1 VLRYD
6 RAAGVAFQLSDARA
20 DDPPYTAGYKDRLH
34 NVSTK
39 ENPMNTFEDLSDGQK
54 IDLLVGFYDINRFT
68 AISKTQTPETVVSL
82 LKGVG
87 QITTEHIPASGG
99 LIVKYIGD
107 ACLFAYPD
115 ELVDQA
121 MRTLLELKTELERFF
136 EEKGFGNTLTF
147 SLHFGEVV
155 ALKIPPFDT
164 WDIGGHAIN
173 IVWSLDRGPYRGQFV
188 ITPQVFRKLAPA
200 TRKLFHK
207 HTPPIVYLSE
217 RSTKDSAS

>member
-1 VLRYD
+1 
-6 RAAGVAFQLSDARA
+6 
-20 DDPPYTAGYKDRLH
+20 
-34 NVSTK
+34 
-39 ENPMNTFEDLSDGQK
+39 MNTFEDLSDGQK
-54 IDLLVGFYDINRFT
+54 IDVLVGFYDINRFT
-68 AISKTQTPETVVSL
+68 AISKTQAPENVASL
-82 LKGVG
+82 LKEVG
-87 QITTEHIPASGG
+87 QITTERIPASGG

-115 ELVDQA
+115 ELIDQA
-121 MRTLLELKTELERFF
+121 MSTLLELKTELERFF

-147 SLHFGEVV
+147 SLHFGEVIP
-155 ALKIPPFDT
+155 LKIPPFDT

-188 ITPQVFRKLAPA
+188 ITPPVFRKLAPT

-217 RSTKDSAS
+217 RSSKASAL